1 MKHTDYLI
9 IGAGIVGCTA
19 AYFLTKEGKKVLV
32 VDRSFPCNE
41 ASGVNAGG
49 LLQYPT
55 LPSLLFSSPASPAPS
70 HLQTLPVHLL

>member
-1 MKHTDYLI
+1 MKQTDYLI

-49 LLQYPT
+49 
-55 LPSLLFSSPASPAPS
+55 
-70 HLQTLPVHLL
+70 